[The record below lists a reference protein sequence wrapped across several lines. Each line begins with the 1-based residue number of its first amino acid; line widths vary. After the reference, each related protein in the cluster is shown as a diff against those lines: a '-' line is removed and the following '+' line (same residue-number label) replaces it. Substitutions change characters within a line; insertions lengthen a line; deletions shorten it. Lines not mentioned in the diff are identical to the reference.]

1 MFGGRIGPL
10 EIGLVILLVV
20 LIFGFG
26 PISKAAKDL
35 GASIRSFRD
44 GLKGDEEE
52 EKKEE
57 EKKDE

>member
-1 MFGGRIGPL
+1 MYGGRIGPL
-10 EIGLVILLVV
+10 EIGIVILLVI

-44 GLKGDEEE
+44 GLKGEE

-57 EKKDE
+57 DKKDE

>member
-10 EIGLVILLVV
+10 EVGLVILLVV

-44 GLKGDEEE
+44 GLKGDEE
-52 EKKEE
+52 KKEDD
-57 EKKDE
+57 KKDE

>member
-10 EIGLVILLVV
+10 EIGFVILLVV

-44 GLKGDEEE
+44 GLKGDEE
-52 EKKEE
+52 KKEDD
-57 EKKDE
+57 KKDE

>member
-44 GLKGDEEE
+44 GLKGDEE
-52 EKKEE
+52 KKEE
-57 EKKDE
+57 DKKDE

>member
-44 GLKGDEEE
+44 GLKGDED
-52 EKKEE
+52 KKEDD
-57 EKKDE
+57 KKNE

>member
-52 EKKEE
+52 KEDD
-57 EKKDE
+57 KKDE

>member
-26 PISKAAKDL
+26 PISRAAKDL

-44 GLKGDEEE
+44 GLKGDEE
-52 EKKEE
+52 KKEE
-57 EKKDE
+57 DKKDE

>member
-10 EIGLVILLVV
+10 EIGIVILLVI

-44 GLKGDEEE
+44 GLKGDEE
-52 EKKEE
+52 KKEE
-57 EKKDE
+57 DKKDE

>member
-35 GASIRSFRD
+35 GASIRAFRD
-44 GLKGDEEE
+44 GLKGDEE
-52 EKKEE
+52 KKEE
-57 EKKDE
+57 DKKDE

>member
-52 EKKEE
+52 NEDD
-57 EKKDE
+57 KKDE

>member
-1 MFGGRIGPL
+1 MFGGRISPL
-10 EIGLVILLVV
+10 EIGIVILLVV

-44 GLKGDEEE
+44 GLKGDEE
-52 EKKEE
+52 KKEE
-57 EKKDE
+57 DKKDK

>member
-10 EIGLVILLVV
+10 EIGLIILLVI

-44 GLKGDEEE
+44 GLKGDEE
-52 EKKEE
+52 KKEE

>member
-44 GLKGDEEE
+44 GLKGDEE
-52 EKKEE
+52 KKEDD
-57 EKKDE
+57 KKDE

>member
-10 EIGLVILLVV
+10 EIGLLILLVV

-44 GLKGDEEE
+44 GLKGDEE
-52 EKKEE
+52 KKEE

>member
-10 EIGLVILLVV
+10 EIGLVILIVV

-44 GLKGDEEE
+44 GLKGDEEI
-52 EKKEE
+52 KEE
-57 EKKDE
+57 NKKDE

>member
-52 EKKEE
+52 KEE
-57 EKKDE
+57 DKKDE

>member
-10 EIGLVILLVV
+10 EIGVVILLVI

-44 GLKGDEEE
+44 GLKGDEE
-52 EKKEE
+52 KKEE
-57 EKKDE
+57 DKKDE

>member
-10 EIGLVILLVV
+10 EIGLVILLVI

-26 PISKAAKDL
+26 PISKAARDL

-44 GLKGDEEE
+44 GLKGDEE
-52 EKKEE
+52 KKEE
-57 EKKDE
+57 DKKDE

>member
-44 GLKGDEEE
+44 GLKGDEE
-52 EKKEE
+52 KKEE